1 MRTRH
6 LLLLL
11 TLCLAALGGLQ
22 AQQIA
27 EHQARQAAEQFLN
40 RQTGLRAS
48 APLQLLFTVSDTTQ
62 LDATPHLRATHSDE
76 ALLYAFS
83 QGNEGYVIASGDER
97 ARAIVAYGTS
107 GTLDIHNLP
116 DGMRELL
123 RQYAVEIETV
133 RSNEEFSTSIIQ
145 ELSYD
150 PNWTPVE
157 PLITSMWGQEEPYNR
172 QTPESNGKQTVTGCP
187 ATMMAQLMDYYH
199 YQNWQVS
206 EETWFAGDTISKS
219 FINRDVTVTFD
230 SLPSIGVS

>member
-11 TLCLAALGGLQ
+11 TLCLAVGGLQ

-97 ARAIVAYGTS
+97 AHAVLAYGTT
-107 GTLDIHNLP
+107 GTLAIDNLP
-116 DGMRELL
+116 DGMRALL

-133 RSNEEFSTSIIQ
+133 RSKSRSGHQHTDEFRTLLRSG
-145 ELSYD
+145 LD
-150 PNWTPVE
+150 P
-157 PLITSMWGQEEPYNR
+157 
-172 QTPESNGKQTVTGCP
+172 C
-187 ATMMAQLMDYYH
+187 
-199 YQNWQVS
+199 
-206 EETWFAGDTISKS
+206 
-219 FINRDVTVTFD
+219 
-230 SLPSIGVS
+230 

>member
-11 TLCLAALGGLQ
+11 TLCLAVGGLQ

-27 EHQARQAAEQFLN
+27 EYQARQAAEQFLN

-97 ARAIVAYGTS
+97 AHAVLAYGTT
-107 GTLDIHNLP
+107 GTLAIDNLP
-116 DGMRELL
+116 DGMRALL
-123 RQYAVEIETV
+123 RQYAVEIASV
-133 RSNEEFSTSIIQ
+133 RAGQVTSTPTNS
-145 ELSYD
+145 ELPYD
-150 PNWTPVE
+150 PEWTPDE
-157 PLITSMWGQEEPYNR
+157 PLITSM
-172 QTPESNGKQTVTGCP
+172 
-187 ATMMAQLMDYYH
+187 
-199 YQNWQVS
+199 
-206 EETWFAGDTISKS
+206 
-219 FINRDVTVTFD
+219 
-230 SLPSIGVS
+230 